1 LIVSSVISLA
11 RQIYYYIRL
20 GRPLFLLGGI
30 LLHGLG
36 ALAALSTGE
45 SLDLAVLIWGQ
56 IAITAIQ
63 IMTHYSNDY
72 FDLAADAAN
81 SSPTRW
87 SGGSRI
93 LPDGLINPQIAL
105 ATAIASGLVG
115 LFAAFWLAFVL
126 KTGPLTLPILFAALV
141 LAWSYSSPPLQLNM
155 HGFGEITGAILISG
169 LTPLVGYYL
178 QAGQLDLLPFLVAF
192 PLSCLQFV
200 MLLVINFPD
209 AQGDASAGKHT
220 LLYFIGE
227 KAAVRL
233 YLVVLL
239 VAYLALPILV
249 LLGLPLIVALA
260 LLAIS
265 PLAAWQG
272 WRMAK
277 GAWANPAKW
286 DSLGFWSVGLLIA
299 SVLAELA
306 AFSWIL
312 YRGD

>member
-1 LIVSSVISLA
+1 M
-11 RQIYYYIRL
+11 
-20 GRPLFLLGGI
+20 
-30 LLHGLG
+30 
-36 ALAALSTGE
+36 LAALSIGE
-45 SLDLAVLIWGQ
+45 SLNIAALILGQ
-56 IAITAIQ
+56 IAITSFQ

-81 SSPTRW
+81 TSPTRW

-105 ATAIASGLVG
+105 VTAVASGVVG
-115 LFAAFWLAFVL
+115 LFAAFWLAFVVQ
-126 KTGPLTLPILFAALV
+126 TGPLTLPLLFFALF

-155 HGFGEITGAILISG
+155 HGFGEITAAILIAG
-169 LTPLVGYYL
+169 LTPLVGFYL
-178 QAGQLDLLPFLVAF
+178 QADRLDLLPFLVVF
-192 PLSCLQFV
+192 PLCCFQFV

-209 AQGDASAGKHT
+209 AQGDAAVGKHT
-220 LLYFIGE
+220 LLFFLGE
-227 KAAVRL
+227 KATVRL

-239 VAYLALPILV
+239 AAYLALPILV
-249 LLGLPLIVALA
+249 LLGLPLIAALA

-272 WRMAK
+272 WRIAG

-286 DSLGFWSVGLLIA
+286 DSLGFWSVGILIT
-299 SVLAELA
+299 STLAEIA

-312 YRGD
+312 YSGV

>member
-1 LIVSSVISLA
+1 MISIA

-36 ALAALSTGE
+36 ALAALSAGE

-72 FDLAADAAN
+72 FDMAADAAN

-126 KTGPLTLPILFAALV
+126 KTGPLTLPI
-141 LAWSYSSPPLQLNM
+141 SNSDRP
-155 HGFGEITGAILISG
+155 
-169 LTPLVGYYL
+169 
-178 QAGQLDLLPFLVAF
+178 AG
-192 PLSCLQFV
+192 
-200 MLLVINFPD
+200 
-209 AQGDASAGKHT
+209 
-220 LLYFIGE
+220 
-227 KAAVRL
+227 
-233 YLVVLL
+233 
-239 VAYLALPILV
+239 
-249 LLGLPLIVALA
+249 
-260 LLAIS
+260 
-265 PLAAWQG
+265 
-272 WRMAK
+272 
-277 GAWANPAKW
+277 
-286 DSLGFWSVGLLIA
+286 
-299 SVLAELA
+299 
-306 AFSWIL
+306 
-312 YRGD
+312 